1 MLALSRVTRVMF
13 FILTFCINQEA
24 LAAYTVN
31 MTRGVTPISRGIH
44 SLHMTIF
51 WICVVV
57 GIIVFSVMFYA
68 IIYHRKSKGAV
79 AAHFHESTVV
89 EIIWTLIPFAIL
101 IAMAIPATKMLL
113 VMDNTET
120 DSEIS
125 IKITGYQWRW
135 EYEYLGE
142 GVRFMSNSISSQDQI
157 QNRDVKGEHYLL
169 EVDNP
174 LVVPIGKKI
183 RFLTTAN
190 DVIHAW
196 WVPALGIKKDAI
208 PGFINE
214 AWAVIEESGTYRGQ
228 CAELCG
234 ANHGFMP
241 IVVEAKTVDDYEQWL
256 ASQKTPPQ
264 QKSEPEVSTNTP
276 SPAVSHPEAQAAPIH
291 TGDFSEN
298 PAPKTSQSILEKQ
311 PRNVP

>member
-1 MLALSRVTRVMF
+1 MLVPPRIARVILLALS
-13 FILTFCINQEA
+13 FCMSQET

-31 MTRGVTPISRGIH
+31 MTRGVTSISKGIH

-57 GIIVFSVMFYA
+57 GIIVFAVMFYA

-79 AAHFHESTVV
+79 AAHFHESTLV
-89 EIIWTLIPFAIL
+89 EILWALVPFAIL
-101 IAMAIPATKMLL
+101 IGMAIPATKMLL
-113 VMDNTET
+113 LMDDTQT

-142 GVRFMSNSISSQDQI
+142 GVRFISNTSTPQDQI
-157 QNRDVKGEHYLL
+157 QSRDVKGEHYLL

-174 LVVPIGKKI
+174 LIVPIGKKI

-190 DVIHAW
+190 DVIHSW
-196 WVPALGIKKDAI
+196 WVPALGVKKDAI

-214 AWAVIEESGTYRGQ
+214 AWATIEEAGTYRGQ

-241 IVVEAKTVDDYEQWL
+241 IVIEAKTVEEYETWL
-256 ASQKTPPQ
+256 ASKKAANQPKPDPAAT
-264 QKSEPEVSTNTP
+264 TTP
-276 SPAVSHPEAQAAPIH
+276 SQTPSDPHPNL
-291 TGDFSEN
+291 D
-298 PAPKTSQSILEKQ
+298 TSLHSQDTPE
-311 PRNVP
+311 RNNQ